1 MSKQNFDSE
10 ELVKLFHKIHQ
21 RLDWLTC
28 AIKECCS
35 KIPINIGDGIG
46 LFKRLANNKWE
57 FKSLVEGDN
66 IIITQ
71 TNEEIIISSQA
82 TPFSCDDVNECLGI
96 SNTGE
101 SNKFLNEQGDFV
113 TVSGFTCSDLN
124 TCSTTNLVE
133 GTRLYFTDERAVTAL
148 TGQNISL
155 FTNDSGFITSSALS
169 PYLTI
174 ASAASIYQP
183 IGSYLTSISGLN
195 ISQLNND
202 SGYITES
209 NADLKYYP
217 LTNPNNYISNISS
230 LDVTTALGYTPYDS
244 TNPSGFLT
252 SSSLTPYLLSSTAA
266 STYQPI
272 GSYLTTISGLN
283 ISLLNNDS
291 NYLTSSTASSTYEPI
306 ITPGTTSQYYRGDK
320 TFQTLDKSTVGL
332 GNVDNTSDSSKPIST
347 ATQTALNLK
356 ANTNSVSA
364 IKISSSTVTS
374 PVSSVDFILSGYN
387 YYEIRCMS
395 VVAVTSNVG
404 MWVRVST
411 DSGATFKSGA
421 SDYMYQRNIQNGATS
436 APAMS
441 TADSKITFLG
451 AGISNGATGTYY
463 NAIVKVYDPSNASS
477 YKNINGE
484 FNSYR
489 SDSIY
494 SMGLVNGVYLS
505 NTPINAIRIM
515 LSSGNIASGIFELY
529 GYN

>member
-10 ELVKLFHKIHQ
+10 ELAKLFHKIHTK
-21 RLDWLTC
+21 LDWLTC
-28 AIKECCS
+28 FVKECCA
-35 KIPINIGDGIG
+35 KIPVNIGNGTG
-46 LFKRLANNKWE
+46 LFKRFYNGKWE
-57 FKSLVEGDN
+57 FKSLIEGDN
-66 IIITQ
+66 ITITE
-71 TNEEIIISSQA
+71 TTTDVIISSTA
-82 TPFSCDDVNECLGI
+82 VPFDCTDVEECLGI
-96 SNTGE
+96 SESGQ
-101 SNKFLNEQGDFV
+101 SNKFLNEQGDFI
-113 TVSGFTCSDLN
+113 TVSGSEFTCSDLD
-124 TCSTTNLVE
+124 TCSTSNLAE
-133 GTRLYFTDERAVTAL
+133 GTRLYFTDNRAVTAL

-155 FTNDSGFITSSALS
+155 FTNNSGFITSSALS

-174 ASAASIYQP
+174 ASASSIYQP

-356 ANTNSVSA
+356 ANKSDVETILFKTITPTVITGKTVETSIYSIPLPTDVGNYIIRINSQAQPTTLVGSQPTHRLRVGIYNNPIDGVTGVNAIGNQTLLAQNIMSSAANSYPITRNYSFYGGSSGSIFGIQTNSLPTDEVNGISYITLASKDFTTQHYLYLSFNPSNVGTIVTHNQILVTA
-364 IKISSSTVTS
+364 IKI
-374 PVSSVDFILSGYN
+374 
-387 YYEIRCMS
+387 
-395 VVAVTSNVG
+395 
-404 MWVRVST
+404 
-411 DSGATFKSGA
+411 
-421 SDYMYQRNIQNGATS
+421 
-436 APAMS
+436 
-441 TADSKITFLG
+441 
-451 AGISNGATGTYY
+451 
-463 NAIVKVYDPSNASS
+463 
-477 YKNINGE
+477 
-484 FNSYR
+484 
-489 SDSIY
+489 
-494 SMGLVNGVYLS
+494 
-505 NTPINAIRIM
+505 
-515 LSSGNIASGIFELY
+515 
-529 GYN
+529 